1 MKIKIVLLLL
11 TLFGFG
17 IDPGISQEG
26 SEQTQNDEA
35 PQILTSDL
43 VRKQVVEESTL
54 DVSFVIVDDD
64 NIETVLIDGVSHEFE
79 TGNTISIS
87 KQFIFQPGKT
97 LITVEAIDEAG
108 NRGEK
113 SFLVGYGEE
122 GEQAL
127 DDPEKEKDS
136 PFKLTIQ
143 AGLSLEADSNPTN
156 DISSP
161 IKIGDLDLQGVISD
175 SEQPD
180 NKKSINVVAAL
191 SSGSLSGYVGLTKS
205 DYDKST
211 NASLNTQ
218 TLFVG
223 GNYTL
228 TQSKT
233 FSIPISL
240 MIVDINAG
248 DNDFSQN
255 ISIGPGLR
263 FNSEDSDGFY
273 VHNLGVDIT
282 TISYADSSK
291 SAGSQSSIYW
301 DYNSL
306 DKEKLDNFRFLLT
319 TGTAATGSK
328 ESENS
333 YIGFDMDWTNQW
345 ESGFKWDMGFGLAKL
360 DYDNDVPL
368 TKELGETRLDLLI
381 RASNDLGWAF
391 SPEWNLVF
399 NYRYLFN
406 LSNKTPY
413 VRIVTGLTING
424 AF

>member
-1 MKIKIVLLLL
+1 MKIKIVVLLL

-17 IDPGISQEG
+17 IDPGISQES
-26 SEQTQNDEA
+26 SEQVPDNEA

-43 VRKQVVEESTL
+43 VRKQVVEEATL

-64 NIETVLIDGVSHEFE
+64 NIDTVLINGTFHEFE
-79 TGNTISIS
+79 KGNTISIA
-87 KQFIFQPGKT
+87 KQFTFQPGKT
-97 LITVEAIDEAG
+97 LITVVAIDEAG
-108 NRGEK
+108 NRREK

-122 GEQAL
+122 GAQAL
-127 DDPEKEKDS
+127 DDSDKEEA
-136 PFKLTIQ
+136 PYKLTMQ

-161 IKIGDLDLQGVISD
+161 VKIGDLDLQGVISD
-175 SEQPD
+175 SGQPD
-180 NKKSINVVAAL
+180 NKKSIRVLAAL
-191 SSGSLSGYVGLTKS
+191 TSGSLSGYVGLTKS

-211 NASLNTQ
+211 NSSMNTQ
-218 TLFVG
+218 TLFAG

-233 FSIPISL
+233 LSIPISL

-255 ISIGPGLR
+255 ISIGPGVQ
-263 FNSEDSDGFY
+263 FNSEDNDGFY

-282 TISYADSSK
+282 TMAYADSSK
-291 SAGSQSSIYW
+291 SAGSQTTLYW

-306 DKEKLDNFRFLLT
+306 DKEKLDNFRFLLS
-319 TGTAATGSK
+319 TGSAATGSK

-333 YIGFDMDWTNQW
+333 YLGFDMDWTNRW
-345 ESGFKWDMGFGLAKL
+345 ESGLNWDLGFGLAKL
-360 DYDNDVPL
+360 DYANDIPL
-368 TKELGETRLDLLI
+368 TAELGETRLDFLI
-381 RASNDLGWAF
+381 RFSNGLGWAF
-391 SPEWNLVF
+391 SPEWNLVY